1 MPNFNLCY
9 IFQKGREIKLT
20 GYRAGE
26 VSAKITLD
34 TEEFKAA
41 LDSLKT
47 DVSKLKGE
55 FNSIKGVGEFTK
67 QLDELKNKVKSLS
80 DANKDYREQLKRL
93 REESQNAAKNSKKLK
108 DEIKN
113 ETKTLNE
120 NAAAI
125 EKVSKATQLF
135 RKDFDFF
142 RGNTFNGQ
150 NIIDTFSNIK
160 KATDET
166 RAGFKGVETE
176 AGKALAKTKEL
187 KNAMGEPTN
196 QFGGKK
202 PKDGMKPELFF
213 NTDWEKLGF
222 EIGKKG
228 LQDFLKIFANAKIQV
243 KRDAEEIENAIRK
256 FAQFDFKGN
265 AGTKFDNFG
274 RSLNKVAENAKKA
287 NEALNNLGKSNNASQ
302 FSEFAGV
309 ADKVQTA
316 LKNISPHAREAKQ
329 TFEQLKS
336 SITGFAPISEKAF
349 TGATEGAEK
358 FKQRLAEI
366 AAQTKKTFET
376 LQVELAKANAAQ
388 YKYWQQSR
396 GSVSGFA
403 EPLKIKGYNDYLKA
417 ASAVD
422 KYNKSVE
429 RSIQLEKQR
438 RSALAAKDEIAYSAK
453 NFEAAS
459 AGINLFNN
467 KMADYEKNVSKSASA
482 TKKFGEDV
490 RNSGKGITTF
500 NNGIV
505 QTAHSGR
512 ILSNTLYQ
520 IRGALL
526 SVKMIATA
534 MGGMALWGF
543 AMEIAEGVKTTFTAK
558 NEMEAQLKQN
568 AKVGASGLREF
579 NKELDN
585 TAKTFQKINKYQL
598 GETVSSLGVEF
609 NLGMRQM
616 KKAMPIVAMIQSEYI
631 RAGRTS
637 EEAALA
643 VKDILQGEFQRLS
656 RETGVG
662 KDELT
667 KYGWSG
673 DKTDIDSLLDAVKK
687 AGEDR
692 HWDVFA
698 KKATSLNDVLE
709 ITKNRFQE
717 FGADFL
723 QTISPMIVS
732 AFNTVIGTIDKLHK
746 AFEGMGSFGRNALLG
761 GGFIGGITAIGT
773 LLPMVSKGMGLAE
786 IATLGWGKS
795 LATAALNLNKT
806 EVAQQGFRKALAA
819 VISGTKA
826 AELADTRW
834 TKAIMGRLLGVK
846 QSVLAQ
852 HGYAT
857 ALVHSRG
864 ILMNH
869 TGATNIAKI
878 SSMSFA
884 QKIAYLTTNMKLQ
897 EAQSLKTSTAI
908 RKIAT
913 STRVL
918 GFALKGLLAIGVV
931 AWFASVASW
940 ADTVRARMDLFND
953 YIDNG
958 KQKVK
963 DAQKTVN
970 DYNKALSKMDSNDPN
985 YYQTNLNKQTAEHN
999 LKSTEAANKLAKQIK
1014 KDSEETAKNYD
1025 MMYTRGLNNIYD
1037 ENGYKAVEKYGE
1049 DYLQIKY
1056 AAYDIARAEEEREKF
1071 QYASLQHINE
1081 HTKQMEK
1088 ANVSEDQRLKYIT
1101 EYSAKSKEAAENL
1114 KKFNEGDL
1122 TAGVY
1127 HIINR
1132 LQLMW
1137 IDLWNDSHFVNFW
1150 ESVKKTWEELQPTL
1164 NQLVKSLGDLG
1175 HILLDFFATDQGQ
1188 IVGGAIAIGGA
1199 IAVIG
1204 YKIAPTIKKLK
1215 DFGSTL
1221 ADVLGKVKDWKR
1233 ESGSDKSPTGDKDDT
1248 TSTGG
1253 INGDIGGKGSGSLK
1267 TDVKNILGNR
1277 VRSFANN
1284 AALIAE
1290 GMLLMTEAIALLIA
1304 PMGALAATGFVFK
1317 SLEPQIRD
1325 GIEGLKLIAPVIA
1338 IFLPPVVA
1346 LMAITKYFGDA
1357 FSTGMGTAFKASA
1370 QIIAVGM
1377 LLVAEAIVMLV
1388 APMAAIAALGYVKGL
1403 LGNSVEQGKAAIE
1416 ATSAALGALT
1426 PIIPLFIIAI
1436 GAGIIALSGVGA
1448 LASVAILVSGMTM
1461 VAIAIASL
1469 AIPMASI
1476 AALGGLFSDLSGVQ
1490 AGAEAIKA
1498 CATALKYVSEAF
1510 GHLVTVQWDMLKS
1523 SIASLLGIDMGDT
1536 LNELV
1541 QDETGFLP
1549 QLSKFAEKFNG
1560 LEFTPINQDKAT
1572 ALANTAT
1579 GITAVNDAMKA
1590 VKTAME
1596 NLPEEFKKGGNGNP
1610 SISYDPETDST
1621 SIVGSATD
1629 TEGYFDTLIEPLKQ
1643 LKDFIDKFNNSP
1655 ELDFGEGIDTSK
1667 VAAIQTASDMIV
1679 QIKSAVDNVKQ
1690 TMGMIA
1696 DAGWEQNMASGGIG
1710 AAVSGW
1716 ISGLAPG
1723 GATAEGYSSSLGSSL
1738 KEMENVVKDIVT
1750 FNNNINT
1757 LVSGGNGDGN
1767 GTDSGGAVNAMAN
1780 MVTAVDQAIQS
1791 LTTTLQNAVPTV
1803 KSAAQGIGTGIRD
1816 GIKTGIGDLTN
1827 ITVQP
1832 LVNAL
1837 NSAKAYG
1844 HTYGQG
1850 VGYQTTQGYKTGLT
1864 IKSATETE
1872 IGNTLTY
1879 LDGKKQEF
1887 YDKGHALGDSLS
1899 RGYKDGQDMHSPGII
1914 ARSTFQELGYVAT
1927 YFDDAMGYIPE
1938 KAYALAELM
1947 SANFQPSLAMGGLSV
1962 DDLSAFESGLNTIT
1976 YMANDTDMQTSMAFT
1991 NMDMTTTTTMGN
2003 MATTVNGAFTNIDQN
2018 ATTSYGRIVNTTR
2031 TSLKNM
2037 QDQTTKNITAIKTSW
2052 RGMQTALI
2060 ASAEQ
2065 IRSETSAKITQLEH
2079 NMGSFWNKVNN
2090 PSLLLGGGSVAGR
2103 SAIRRSR
2110 GNTLIMPGTGTRARL
2125 GAGGAKHTIQ
2135 RRRAAGGRDANMYS
2149 LNVKGDVEEYL
2160 KCLMNGG
2167 SCIAGGSS
2175 WHFDWTD
2182 EIRQALLKWNTH
2194 FGDSPVPYDSHL
2206 TVGKFENDDFPVRGI
2221 AEIAKQYIFNAISQ
2235 TTYDKYFDSKY
2246 GSPLAA
2252 WNAGSFN
2259 CVDGALVAIA
2269 FANAFGFPGGYV
2281 AYSSWNGIGHGFAV
2295 IPGLGIIDATAIQNR
2310 GSFTA
2315 PDAVS
2320 YPAAG
2325 SHTIPQSRPLSN
2337 APNMGTTINIGDINV
2352 RIEGDVENAEEKGK
2366 QIGEEINNKIYNML
2380 RRSLGTGQ

>member
-1 MPNFNLCY
+1 MADY
-9 IFQKGREIKLT
+9 T
-20 GYRAGE
+20 AGS
-26 VSAKITLD
+26 VTAKIILD
-34 TEEFKAA
+34 TSEFKKAME
-41 LDSLKT
+41 SLKK
-47 DVSKLKGE
+47 DVAALKGE
-55 FNSIKGVGEFTK
+55 FNSIKGINEFTK
-67 QLDELKNKVKSLS
+67 EIDELKKKVKSLS
-80 DANKDYREQLKRL
+80 DVNKDYREQLKQL
-93 REESQNAAKNSKKLK
+93 REENENLKKGFGNLNSEIDKGQKNIQNFLK
-108 DEIKN
+108 QFSSAS
-113 ETKTLNE
+113 KTLNP
-120 NAAAI
+120 
-125 EKVSKATQLF
+125 F
-135 RKDFDFF
+135 
-142 RGNTFNGQ
+142 
-150 NIIDTFSNIK
+150 K
-160 KATDET
+160 KEVT
-166 RAGFKGVETE
+166 
-176 AGKALAKTKEL
+176 
-187 KNAMGEPTN
+187 
-196 QFGGKK
+196 
-202 PKDGMKPELFF
+202 
-213 NTDWEKLGF
+213 
-222 EIGKKG
+222 
-228 LQDFLKIFANAKIQV
+228 
-243 KRDAEEIENAIRK
+243 EIEAALNKI
-256 FAQFDFKGN
+256 
-265 AGTKFDNFG
+265 TKFDKINIPTTMG
-274 RSLNKVAENAKKA
+274 KQYSNNWELSLNQIEQASK
-287 NEALNNLGKSNNASQ
+287 ALNG
-302 FSEFAGV
+302 FS
-309 ADKVQTA
+309 
-316 LKNISPHAREAKQ
+316 
-329 TFEQLKS
+329 
-336 SITGFAPISEKAF
+336 TGFGDYWATRQSNMRNAMEAYVAGIRNVERETKKYLTTVKTTE
-349 TGATEGAEK
+349 TGMTGYINMINTLGARWEAAGHK
-358 FKQRLAEI
+358 LNDWGRGAKSASTLLNTLTNQWTKYAEI
-366 AAQTKKTFET
+366 HG
-376 LQVELAKANAAQ
+376 KAVNSSSQ
-388 YKYWQQSR
+388 
-396 GSVSGFA
+396 
-403 EPLKIKGYNDYLKA
+403 LNDYLIRMNGTFGQQQIRMSSLTSGWNQATESIVKGTEVLKGFNFALLEGIEYETRFYQKMVQLSSAMWKMNTQGIKDWAFNEEKGKWERTTKDLTSGLSGGYSQYVSQATQVMEKLRQETTKLKIATGELGQAYQKNGINLNTYKA
-417 ASAVD
+417 NMSGVTKEIDRLAQSAQRVKNAQLQLQYFQRTD
-422 KYNKSVE
+422 WLNQYKANMG
-429 RSIQLEKQR
+429 SINAELEKQQANLKKTETNAR
-438 RSALAAKDEIAYSAK
+438 
-453 NFEAAS
+453 N
-459 AGINLFNN
+459 AG
-467 KMADYEKNVSKSASA
+467 
-482 TKKFGEDV
+482 
-490 RNSGKGITTF
+490 RGITSF

-526 SVKMIATA
+526 SLKMIATA

-543 AMEIAEGVKTTFTAK
+543 AMEIAEGIKTTFTAK

-579 NKELDN
+579 NKELDV
-585 TAKTFQKINKYQL
+585 TAQKFQKINKYQL

-609 NLGMRQM
+609 DLGMRQM
-616 KKAMPIVAMIQSEYI
+616 KKAMPIVAMIQSEYV

-667 KYGWSG
+667 KYGWNG
-673 DKTDIDSLLDAVKK
+673 DKKDIDSLLDAVKK

-698 KKATSLNDVLE
+698 QKATSLNDVIQ
-709 ITKNRFQE
+709 ITKNRFEE

-732 AFNTVIGTIDKLHK
+732 GFNTVIGFIDKLHK
-746 AFEGMGSFGRNALLG
+746 AFEGMGSFGRNMAIG
-761 GGFIGGITAIGT
+761 GGFIAGITAIGT
-773 LLPMVSKGMGLAE
+773 ALPMVTKGMGLAE
-786 IATLGWGKS
+786 VATMGWGKS
-795 LATAALNLNKT
+795 LATATLNLNKT
-806 EVAQQGFRKALAA
+806 TVAQHGLRKAIAE
-819 VISGTKA
+819 VITGTNA
-826 AELADTRW
+826 SELANVRS

-846 QSVLAQ
+846 QSVLAE

-864 ILMNH
+864 ILLNH

-878 SSMSFA
+878 SSMSLA

-897 EAQSLKTSTAI
+897 EVQGLKTSTAI

-918 GFALKGLLAIGVV
+918 GLALKGLIAIGVV
-931 AWFASVASW
+931 AWFASIAQW
-940 ADTVRARMDLFND
+940 ADTVRARVDLFND
-953 YIDNG
+953 YVDNG

-963 DAQKTVN
+963 DAKKTVS
-970 DYNKALSKMDSNDPN
+970 DYNKALSKMGSDDPN
-985 YYQTNLNKQTAEHN
+985 YAQTKANQKTAEQNLN
-999 LKSTEAANKLAKQIK
+999 STIAANKLAKQIK

-1025 MMYTRGLNNIYD
+1025 MMYTRGLNSIYD

-1049 DYLQIKY
+1049 DYLQMKM
-1056 AAYDIARAEEEREKF
+1056 AAYDIAHAEEEREKF
-1071 QYASLQHINE
+1071 QYASLQHIAE
-1081 HTKQMEK
+1081 HTSLMKE
-1088 ANVSEDQRLKYIT
+1088 AGVSEEKRLKYIT
-1101 EYSAKSKEAAENL
+1101 EYSVKAKEAAENL

-1127 HIINR
+1127 YVINR

-1137 IDLWNDSHFVNFW
+1137 IDLWNDTHFVKFW
-1150 ESVKKTWEELQPTL
+1150 ESVKKTWEDLQPTI

-1175 HILLDFFATDQGQ
+1175 HIMLDFFSTEQGQ
-1188 IVGGAIAIGGA
+1188 FVGGAIAIGA
-1199 IAVIG
+1199 VIAGIG

-1221 ADVLGKVKDWKR
+1221 ADVLGKVKDWKK
-1233 ESGSDKSPTGDKDDT
+1233 ESGSDTSPTGDKDT

-1253 INGDIGGKGSGSLK
+1253 INGDIEGKGSGSLG

-1388 APMAAIAALGYVKGL
+1388 APMTAIAALGYVKGL

-1426 PIIPLFIIAI
+1426 PIIPLFIVAI

-1448 LASVAILVSGMTM
+1448 LASVAIIVSGMTM

-1523 SIASLLGIDMGDT
+1523 SIASLLGIDMGDA

-1610 SISYDPETDST
+1610 SISYDPKTDST
-1621 SIVGSATD
+1621 AIVGSATD

-1667 VAAIQTASDMIV
+1667 VAAIQTASDMII

-1696 DAGWEQNMASGGIG
+1696 NAGWEQNMASGGIG
-1710 AAVSGW
+1710 AAISGW
-1716 ISGLAPG
+1716 LVGLTPG
-1723 GATAEGYSSSLGSSL
+1723 GSTAEGYSSSLGSSL
-1738 KEMENVVKDIVT
+1738 KEMENVVKDIIT

-1767 GTDSGGAVNAMAN
+1767 GTDSGGAVNAMTN

-1816 GIKTGIGDLTN
+1816 GIQTGIGDLTN

-1832 LVNAL
+1832 LTTAL
-1837 NSAKAYG
+1837 NTAKAYG

-1887 YDKGHALGDSLS
+1887 YDKGHALGEAVSN
-1899 RGYKDGQDMHSPGII
+1899 GYKDGEDMHSPGII

-1947 SANFQPSLAMGGLSV
+1947 SSNFQPSLAMGGLSV
-1962 DDLSAFESGLNTIT
+1962 EDLSAFESGLNTIT
-1976 YMANDTDMQTSMAFT
+1976 YMANDTDMQTSMAFN
-1991 NMDMTTTTTMGN
+1991 NMNMTTSTTMGS
-2003 MATTVNGAFTNIDQN
+2003 MTTTVNGAFTNIDQN

-2037 QDQTTKNITAIKTSW
+2037 QDQTTKNIGAIRTSW
-2052 RGMQTALI
+2052 HGMQTALI

-2065 IRSETSAKITQLEH
+2065 IRSETSSKIHQLES
-2079 NMGSFWNKVNN
+2079 NMASFWNKIQN
-2090 PSLLLGGGSVAGR
+2090 PANLL
-2103 SAIRRSR
+2103 
-2110 GNTLIMPGTGTRARL
+2110 
-2125 GAGGAKHTIQ
+2125 
-2135 RRRAAGGRDANMYS
+2135 AAGNPMIGGHTRTQSRPTGISSHKGGRRLLAAGNPALGQRVTGISDKFRSIGSDSKIREKFA
-2149 LNVKGDVEEYL
+2149 EYMQ
-2160 KCLMNGG
+2160 CLMNGG
-2167 SCIAGGSS
+2167 VCAAGGGSG
-2175 WHFDWTD
+2175 WHFNWSK
-2182 EIRQALLKWNTH
+2182 EIQDVFMQWHTH
-2194 FGDSPVPYDSHL
+2194 FGEIYDPYL
-2206 TVGKFENDDFPVRGI
+2206 RVGKFENDDFPVRGI
-2221 AEIAKQYIFNAISQ
+2221 APIALKYIEDAISR
-2235 TTYDKYFDSKY
+2235 TSYDFYYDERY
-2246 GSPLAA
+2246 SPLEA
-2252 WNAGSFN
+2252 WNRGAFN
-2259 CVDGALVAIA
+2259 CVDGANLAIA
-2269 FANAFGFPGGYV
+2269 FANAFGFGGGELRYTT
-2281 AYSSWNGIGHGFAV
+2281 WDGIGHAYAY
-2295 IPGLGIIDATAIQNR
+2295 IPGLGVIDATAIQ
-2310 GSFTA
+2310 GHYGLTA
-2315 PDAVS
+2315 SKVS
-2320 YPAAG
+2320 YSAG
-2325 SHTIPQSRPLSN
+2325 SHTVPQSRPPQTTQNS
-2337 APNMGTTINIGDINV
+2337 GITINIGDIIV

-2366 QIGEEINNKIYNML
+2366 QIGDEINNRIYNML
-2380 RRSLGTGQ
+2380 RRSPSTGQ

>member
-1 MPNFNLCY
+1 MADY
-9 IFQKGREIKLT
+9 T
-20 GYRAGE
+20 AGS
-26 VSAKITLD
+26 VTAKIILD
-34 TEEFKAA
+34 TSEFKKAME
-41 LDSLKT
+41 SLKK
-47 DVSKLKGE
+47 DVAALKGE
-55 FNSIKGVGEFTK
+55 FNSIKGINEFTK
-67 QLDELKNKVKSLS
+67 EIDELKKKVKSLS
-80 DANKDYREQLKRL
+80 DANKDYREQLKQL

-302 FSEFAGV
+302 FSEFVGV

-490 RNSGKGITTF
+490 RNSGKGITSF

-723 QTISPMIVS
+723 QTISPMVVS
-732 AFNTVIGTIDKLHK
+732 AFNTIIGTIDKLHK
-746 AFEGMGSFGRNALLG
+746 AFEGMGSFGKNTLLG
-761 GGFIGGITAIGT
+761 GGFIAGITTIGT
-773 LLPMVSKGMGLAE
+773 LLPMITKGMGLSE
-786 IATLGWGKS
+786 IATIGWGKS
-795 LATAALNLNKT
+795 LATAALNLNKA

-1101 EYSAKSKEAAENL
+1101 EYSVKAKQAAENL

-1127 HIINR
+1127 YLINR
-1132 LQLMW
+1132 LQLLW
-1137 IDLWNDSHFVNFW
+1137 IDLWNDKDFLNFW
-1150 ESVKKTWEELQPTL
+1150 ESVKKTFEDIKPTL
-1164 NQLVKSLGDLG
+1164 IWIKESLEGIGRTLMKY
-1175 HILLDFFATDQGQ
+1175 FSTEQGRW
-1188 IVGGAIAIGGA
+1188 VGGALAVGAVIAG
-1199 IAVIG
+1199 IG
-1204 YKIAPTIKKLK
+1204 YKIAPTLKKLK

-1221 ADVLGKVKDWKR
+1221 KDVLGKIKDWKK
-1233 ESGSDKSPTGDKDDT
+1233 ETGSDKSPTDDT

-1253 INGDIGGKGSGSLK
+1253 INGDIEGKGSGSLG
-1267 TDVKNILGNR
+1267 TDLKNIGKNR
-1277 VRSFANN
+1277 LKSFVNN
-1284 AALIAE
+1284 ALIIAE
-1290 GMLLMTEAIALLIA
+1290 GMVLMTEAIYMLQA
-1304 PMGALAATGFVFK
+1304 PMWALAETGKTFK
-1317 SLEPQIRD
+1317 AKEKSIQA
-1325 GIEGLKLIAPVIA
+1325 GIEGLQLIAPTVIA
-1338 IFLPPVVA
+1338 ILIPIMA
-1346 LMAITKYFGDA
+1346 LVKVMDMWGDKIMTW
-1357 FSTGMGTAFKASA
+1357 SNIKNTVLG
-1370 QIIAVGM
+1370 IALGIG
-1377 LLVAEAIVMLV
+1377 LVAEAIFMLNL
-1388 APMAAIAALGYVKGL
+1388 PL
-1403 LGNSVEQGKAAIE
+1403 L
-1416 ATSAALGALT
+1416 
-1426 PIIPLFIIAI
+1426 
-1436 GAGIIALSGVGA
+1436 
-1448 LASVAILVSGMTM
+1448 
-1461 VAIAIASL
+1461 AIASL
-1469 AIPMASI
+1469 GAFANALGENVKRGTETMKVVADSLQYLAPFIPPLLLGIGLVAAAFAVPEFGLLAAGAVALGIPVGMALVAETVLSLSIPLLSI
-1476 AALGGLFSDLSGVQ
+1476 AALGAAFSDLDGVKK
-1490 AGAEAIKA
+1490 GAEVIKT
-1498 CATALKYVSEAF
+1498 TAEAMKYVSEAF
-1510 GHLVTVQWDMLKS
+1510 GYLVTVQWDLLKS
-1523 SIASLLGIDMGDT
+1523 NIAKLLGVDLGTT
-1536 LNELV
+1536 LEELV
-1541 QDETGFLP
+1541 KDDGFLP
-1549 QLSKFAEKFNG
+1549 KLSTFAEKFNNM
-1560 LEFTPINQDKAT
+1560 EFKSIDPDKAT
-1572 ALANTAT
+1572 ALKTTAE
-1579 GITAVNDAMKA
+1579 GLTAVNDALKSA
-1590 VKTAME
+1590 TDAIN
-1596 NLPEEFKKGGNGNP
+1596 NLPPEFKNGGNGQP
-1610 SISYDPETDST
+1610 LLSYDMENATTGVTAAST
-1621 SIVGSATD
+1621 GEEPSN
-1629 TEGYFDTLIEPLKQ
+1629 YFDQ
-1643 LKDFIDKFNNSP
+1643 LKKPLEELGKFITWFNTELQFPSEGVDTDKIATISQ
-1655 ELDFGEGIDTSK
+1655 S
-1667 VAAIQTASDMIV
+1667 ADMV
-1679 QIKSAVDNVKQ
+1679 TQINDAVNKVKQ
-1690 TMGMIA
+1690 AMGNIA
-1696 DAGWEQNMASGGIG
+1696 MGNVATNFAQMTSGSEMPAFGGIG
-1710 AAVSGW
+1710 AIGSLIGFATSGGQGDYQSS
-1716 ISGLAPG
+1716 IG
-1723 GATAEGYSSSLGSSL
+1723 GQLY
-1738 KEMENVVKDIVT
+1738 EMELVLKDLST
-1750 FNNNINT
+1750 FNNN
-1757 LVSGGNGDGN
+1757 VSGLGGA
-1767 GTDSGGAVNAMAN
+1767 SGGGGGGAMQEGTSGVAQGLTD
-1780 MVTAVDQAIQS
+1780 MVTAVSQAIS
-1791 LTTTLQNAVPTV
+1791 TLESTLAQAVPNIKQNANN
-1803 KSAAQGIGTGIRD
+1803 IGTGIRD
-1816 GIKTGIGDLTN
+1816 GIKTGIGDLTTL
-1827 ITVQP
+1827 TVPP
-1832 LVNAL
+1832 LVTAL
-1837 NSAKAYG
+1837 NAAKATG
-1844 HTYGQG
+1844 HTYGTG

-1872 IGNTLTY
+1872 IGNTLSY
-1879 LDGKKQEF
+1879 LDGKKDAF
-1887 YDKGHALGDSLS
+1887 YDKGKALGDALS

-2125 GAGGAKHTIQ
+2125 GAGGVKHTIQ

-2167 SCIAGGSS
+2167 SCIAGGSG

-2352 RIEGDVENAEEKGK
+2352 RIEGDVENAKEKGK

>member
-1 MPNFNLCY
+1 MGGAY
-9 IFQKGREIKLT
+9 E
-20 GYRAGE
+20 AGS
-26 VSAKITLD
+26 VNAKIILD
-34 TEEFKAA
+34 TKQFDKAIA
-41 LDSLKT
+41 DLKN

-80 DANKDYREQLKRL
+80 DANKDYREQLKQL
-93 REESQNAAKNSKKLK
+93 REENENLKKGFGNLNSEIDKGQKNIQNFLK
-108 DEIKN
+108 QFSSAS
-113 ETKTLNE
+113 KTLNP
-120 NAAAI
+120 
-125 EKVSKATQLF
+125 F
-135 RKDFDFF
+135 
-142 RGNTFNGQ
+142 
-150 NIIDTFSNIK
+150 K
-160 KATDET
+160 K
-166 RAGFKGVETE
+166 
-176 AGKALAKTKEL
+176 
-187 KNAMGEPTN
+187 
-196 QFGGKK
+196 
-202 PKDGMKPELFF
+202 
-213 NTDWEKLGF
+213 
-222 EIGKKG
+222 EIT
-228 LQDFLKIFANAKIQV
+228 
-243 KRDAEEIENAIRK
+243 EIEAALNKI
-256 FAQFDFKGN
+256 
-265 AGTKFDNFG
+265 TKFDKINIPTTMG
-274 RSLNKVAENAKKA
+274 KQYSNNWELSLNQIEQASKALNGFSTGFSDYWATRQSNMRNAMEAYVAGIRNVERETKKYLTTVKTTETGMTGYINMINTLGARWEAAGHKLTDWGRGAKSASTLLNTLTNQWTKYAEIHGKAANSSNQLNEYLIRMNGTFGQQQIRMSELTSGWNQATESIVKGTEVLKGFNFALLEGIEYETRFYQKMVQLSSAMWKMNTQGIKDWAFNEEKGKWERTTKDLTSGLSGGYSQYVSQATQVMEKLRQETTKLKIATGELGQAYQKNGINLNTYKA
-287 NEALNNLGKSNNASQ
+287 NM
-302 FSEFAGV
+302 
-309 ADKVQTA
+309 
-316 LKNISPHAREAKQ
+316 
-329 TFEQLKS
+329 S
-336 SITGFAPISEKAF
+336 SVTKEID
-349 TGATEGAEK
+349 
-358 FKQRLAEI
+358 RLAQS
-366 AAQTKKTFET
+366 AQRVKNAQ
-376 LQVELAKANAAQ
+376 LQLQYFQRTDWLNQYKANM
-388 YKYWQQSR
+388 
-396 GSVSGFA
+396 GSINA
-403 EPLKIKGYNDYLKA
+403 E
-417 ASAVD
+417 
-422 KYNKSVE
+422 
-429 RSIQLEKQR
+429 LEKQQANLKKTETNAR
-438 RSALAAKDEIAYSAK
+438 
-453 NFEAAS
+453 N
-459 AGINLFNN
+459 AG
-467 KMADYEKNVSKSASA
+467 
-482 TKKFGEDV
+482 
-490 RNSGKGITTF
+490 RGITSF

-526 SVKMIATA
+526 SLKMIFTA

-579 NKELDN
+579 NKELDV
-585 TAKTFQKINKYQL
+585 TAQKFQKINKYQL

-609 NLGMRQM
+609 DLGMRQM
-616 KKAMPIVAMIQSEYI
+616 KKAMPIVAMIQSEYV

-667 KYGWSG
+667 KYGWNG
-673 DKTDIDSLLDAVKK
+673 DKKDIDSLLDAVKK

-692 HWDVFA
+692 HWDIFA
-698 KKATSLNDVLE
+698 QKATSLNDVIQ
-709 ITKNRFQE
+709 ITKNRFEE

-732 AFNTVIGTIDKLHK
+732 GFNTVIGFIDKLHK
-746 AFEGMGSFGRNALLG
+746 AFEGMGSFGRNMAIG
-761 GGFIGGITAIGT
+761 GGFIAGITAIGT
-773 LLPMVSKGMGLAE
+773 ALPMVTKGMGLAE
-786 IATLGWGKS
+786 IATMGWGKS
-795 LATAALNLNKT
+795 LATATLNLNKT
-806 EVAQQGFRKALAA
+806 TVAQHGLRKAIAE
-819 VISGTKA
+819 VITGTNA
-826 AELADTRW
+826 SELANVRS

-846 QSVLAQ
+846 QSVLAE

-864 ILMNH
+864 ILLNH

-918 GFALKGLLAIGVV
+918 GLALKGLLAIGVV
-931 AWFASVASW
+931 AWFASIAQW
-940 ADTVRARMDLFND
+940 ADTVRARVDLFND
-953 YIDNG
+953 YVDNG
-958 KQKVK
+958 KQKIK
-963 DAQKTVN
+963 DAKKTVS
-970 DYNKALSKMDSNDPN
+970 DYNKALSKMGSDDPN
-985 YYQTNLNKQTAEHN
+985 YAQTKANQKTAEQN

-1025 MMYTRGLNNIYD
+1025 MQYSRGLNDIYKD
-1037 ENGYKAVEKYGE
+1037 NGLKDAEKLGE
-1049 DYLQIKY
+1049 DYLQMKM
-1056 AAYDIARAEEEREKF
+1056 AAYDIAHAEEEREKF
-1071 QYASLQHINE
+1071 QYASLQHIAE
-1081 HTKQMEK
+1081 HASLMKE
-1088 ANVSEDQRLKYIT
+1088 AGVSEEKRLKYIT

-1127 HIINR
+1127 YVINR

-1137 IDLWNDSHFVNFW
+1137 IDLWNDTHFVKFW
-1150 ESVKKTWEELQPTL
+1150 ESVKKTWEDLQPTI

-1175 HILLDFFATDQGQ
+1175 HIMLDFFSTEQGQ
-1188 IVGGAIAIGGA
+1188 FVGGAIAIGA
-1199 IAVIG
+1199 VIAGIG

-1221 ADVLGKVKDWKR
+1221 ADVLGKVKDWKK
-1233 ESGSDKSPTGDKDDT
+1233 ENGSDTSPTDDKDT

-1253 INGDIGGKGSGSLK
+1253 INGDIEGKGSGSLG

-1325 GIEGLKLIAPVIA
+1325 GIEGLKLIAPVVLA
-1338 IFLPPVVA
+1338 LLAPTVA
-1346 LMAITKYFGDA
+1346 LMTIMGYFHVQT
-1357 FSTGMGTAFKASA
+1357 STLLEGFKSA
-1370 QIIAVGM
+1370 ATGVALGII
-1377 LLVAEAIVMLV
+1377 LVTEAIVLLNAPLLGLAILGSVYSGVQESAQQGIKAMQVVGDALKELV
-1388 APMAAIAALGYVKGL
+1388 IWIPVFAAGIALAAITIGSGGVGGIAIVAA
-1403 LGNSVEQGKAAIE
+1403 
-1416 ATSAALGALT
+1416 ATG
-1426 PIIPLFIIAI
+1426 IAI
-1436 GAGIIALSGVGA
+1436 GIGLVTEAIMLLCIPLEAVAEIGA
-1448 LASVAILVSGMTM
+1448 NF
-1461 VAIAIASL
+1461 
-1469 AIPMASI
+1469 P
-1476 AALGGLFSDLSGVQ
+1476 DLSNAQ
-1490 AGAEAIKA
+1490 QGAEAMKVTA
-1498 CATALKYVSEAF
+1498 EALKYVEQGVAS
-1510 GHLVTVQWDMLKS
+1510 LVTVQWDILKS
-1523 SIASLLGIDMGDT
+1523 NLASLLGVDMGTALDD
-1536 LNELV
+1536 LV
-1541 QDETGFLP
+1541 KDDGFLP
-1549 QLSKFAEKFNG
+1549 KLSKFAEKFNG

-1710 AAVSGW
+1710 AAVMGW

-1723 GATAEGYSSSLGSSL
+1723 GATVEGYSSSLGSSL
-1738 KEMENVVKDIVT
+1738 KEMENVVKDIIT
-1750 FNNNINT
+1750 FSNNINT

-1780 MVTAVDQAIQS
+1780 MVTAVDQAIQT
-1791 LTTTLQNAVPTV
+1791 LTTTLQNAVPTA
-1803 KSAAQGIGTGIRD
+1803 KSAAQGIGTGIRE
-1816 GIKTGIGDLTN
+1816 GIQTGIGDLTN

-1850 VGYQTTQGYKTGLT
+1850 VGYQTTGGYKTGLT
-1864 IKSATETE
+1864 IKSTTETE

-1887 YDKGHALGDSLS
+1887 YDKGHALGEAVSN
-1899 RGYKDGQDMHSPGII
+1899 GYKDGEDMHSPGII

-1947 SANFQPSLAMGGLSV
+1947 SSNFQPSLAMGGLSV

-2167 SCIAGGSS
+2167 SCIAGGSG

-2337 APNMGTTINIGDINV
+2337 VPNVGTTINIGDINV
-2352 RIEGDVENAEEKGK
+2352 HIEGDVENAEEKGK
-2366 QIGEEINNKIYNML
+2366 QIGDEINNRIYKML
-2380 RRSLGTGQ
+2380 RRSPSTGQ

>member
-1 MPNFNLCY
+1 M
-9 IFQKGREIKLT
+9 T

-34 TEEFKAA
+34 TKEFKAA

-67 QLDELKNKVKSLS
+67 QLDELKDKVKSLS
-80 DANKDYREQLKRL
+80 NANEDYRKQLKKL
-93 REESQNAAKNSKKLK
+93 REESNNVAKNSKKTSESLK
-108 DEIKN
+108 KEVSEYQDATEAIK
-113 ETKTLNE
+113 EFS
-120 NAAAI
+120 NAKKLWI
-125 EKVSKATQLF
+125 
-135 RKDFDFF
+135 KDFDYF
-142 RGNTFNGQ
+142 RKNTFNGK
-150 NIIDTFSNIK
+150 NIVDTFNTIK
-160 KATDET
+160 KATEET
-166 RAGFKGVETE
+166 RAGFKSVETE

-202 PKDGMKPELFF
+202 PVDGIKPELFF
-213 NTDWEKLGF
+213 GTDWEKLGF

-228 LQDFLKIFANAKIQV
+228 PQDFLKIFANAKIEV

-256 FAQFDFKGN
+256 FAQFDFKGD

-287 NEALNNLGKSNNASQ
+287 NEVLNSLGKSNNASQ
-302 FSEFAGV
+302 FSEFVGV

-429 RSIQLEKQR
+429 RNIQLEKQR

-467 KMADYEKNVSKSASA
+467 KMADYERNVSKSASA
-482 TKKFGEDV
+482 TKKFGADV
-490 RNSGKGITTF
+490 RNSGRGITSF

-579 NKELDN
+579 NKELDV
-585 TAKTFQKINKYQL
+585 TAQKFQKINKYQL

-609 NLGMRQM
+609 DLGMRQM
-616 KKAMPIVAMIQSEYI
+616 KKAMPIVAMIQSEYV

-667 KYGWSG
+667 KYGWNG
-673 DKTDIDSLLDAVKK
+673 DKKDIDSLLDAVKK

-692 HWDVFA
+692 HWDIFA
-698 KKATSLNDVLE
+698 QKATSLNDVIE
-709 ITKNRFQE
+709 ITKNRFEE

-732 AFNTVIGTIDKLHK
+732 GFNTVIGFIDKLHK
-746 AFEGMGSFGRNALLG
+746 AFEGMGSFGRNMAIG
-761 GGFIGGITAIGT
+761 GGFIAGITAIGT
-773 LLPMVSKGMGLAE
+773 ALPMVTKGMGLAE
-786 IATLGWGKS
+786 IATMGWGKS
-795 LATAALNLNKT
+795 LATATLNLNKT
-806 EVAQQGFRKALAA
+806 TVAQHGLRKAIAE
-819 VISGTKA
+819 VITGTNA
-826 AELADTRW
+826 SELANVRS

-846 QSVLAQ
+846 QSVLAE

-864 ILMNH
+864 ILLNH

-918 GFALKGLLAIGVV
+918 GLALKGLLAIGVV
-931 AWFASVASW
+931 AWFASIAQW
-940 ADTVRARMDLFND
+940 ADTVRARVDLFND
-953 YIDNG
+953 YVDNG
-958 KQKVK
+958 KQKIK
-963 DAQKTVN
+963 DAKKTVS
-970 DYNKALSKMDSNDPN
+970 DYNKALSKMGSDDPN
-985 YYQTNLNKQTAEHN
+985 YAQTKANQKTAEQN

-1025 MMYTRGLNNIYD
+1025 MQYSRGLNDIYKS
-1037 ENGYKAVEKYGE
+1037 NGLKDAEKLGE
-1049 DYLQIKY
+1049 DYLQMKM
-1056 AAYDIARAEEEREKF
+1056 AAYDIAHAEEEREKF
-1071 QYASLQHINE
+1071 QYASLQHIAE
-1081 HTKQMEK
+1081 HTSLMKE
-1088 ANVSEDQRLKYIT
+1088 AGVSEEKRLKYIT
-1101 EYSAKSKEAAENL
+1101 EYSAKAKEAAENL

-1127 HIINR
+1127 YVINR

-1137 IDLWNDSHFVNFW
+1137 IDLWNDTHFVKFW
-1150 ESVKKTWEELQPTL
+1150 ESVKKTWEDLQPTI

-1175 HILLDFFATDQGQ
+1175 HIMLDFFSTEQGQ
-1188 IVGGAIAIGGA
+1188 FVGGAIAIGA
-1199 IAVIG
+1199 VIAGIG

-1233 ESGSDKSPTGDKDDT
+1233 ESGSDKSPTDDKEGT

-1253 INGDIGGKGSGSLK
+1253 INGDIEGKGSGSLK
-1267 TDVKNILGNR
+1267 TDLGNIFKNR
-1277 VRSFANN
+1277 AKSFANN
-1284 AALIAE
+1284 ALLLAE
-1290 GMLLMTEAIALLIA
+1290 GMALMTEAILLLNA
-1304 PMGALAATGFVFK
+1304 PMLALAGTGALFK
-1317 SLEPQIRD
+1317 SVEPQVRA
-1325 GIEGLKLIAPVIA
+1325 GIEGLKLIAPVVLA
-1338 IFLPPVVA
+1338 LLAPTVA
-1346 LMAITKYFGDA
+1346 LMTIMGYFHVQT
-1357 FSTGMGTAFKASA
+1357 STLIEGFKSA
-1370 QIIAVGM
+1370 ATGVALGII
-1377 LLVAEAIVMLV
+1377 LVTEAIVLLNAPLLGLAILGSVYSGVQESAQQGIKAMQVVGDALKELV
-1388 APMAAIAALGYVKGL
+1388 IWIPVFAAGIALAAITIGSGGIGGIAIVAA
-1403 LGNSVEQGKAAIE
+1403 
-1416 ATSAALGALT
+1416 ATG
-1426 PIIPLFIIAI
+1426 IAI
-1436 GAGIIALSGVGA
+1436 GIGLVTEAIMLLCIPLEAVAEIGA
-1448 LASVAILVSGMTM
+1448 NF
-1461 VAIAIASL
+1461 
-1469 AIPMASI
+1469 P
-1476 AALGGLFSDLSGVQ
+1476 DLSNAQ
-1490 AGAEAIKA
+1490 QGAEAMKVTA
-1498 CATALKYVSEAF
+1498 EALKYVEQGVAS
-1510 GHLVTVQWDMLKS
+1510 LVTVQWDILKS
-1523 SIASLLGIDMGDT
+1523 NLASLLGVDMGTALDD
-1536 LNELV
+1536 LV
-1541 QDETGFLP
+1541 KDDGFLP
-1549 QLSKFAEKFNG
+1549 KLSKFAEKFNG

-1572 ALANTAT
+1572 ALANTAN

-1803 KSAAQGIGTGIRD
+1803 KSAAQGIGTGIRE
-1816 GIKTGIGDLTN
+1816 GIQTGIGDLTN

-1864 IKSATETE
+1864 IKSTTETE

-1887 YDKGHALGDSLS
+1887 YDKGHALGEAVSQ
-1899 RGYKDGQDMHSPGII
+1899 GYKDGDDMHSPGII

-1927 YFDDAMGYIPE
+1927 YFDDAIGYIPE

-1947 SANFQPSLAMGGLSV
+1947 SSNFQPSLAMGGLSV
-1962 DDLSAFESGLNTIT
+1962 EDLSEFESGLNTIT
-1976 YMANDTDMQTSMAFT
+1976 YMANDTDMQTSMAFN
-1991 NMDMTTTTTMGN
+1991 NMNMTTSTTMGN
-2003 MATTVNGAFTNIDQN
+2003 MTTTVNGAFTNIDQN

-2037 QDQTTKNITAIKTSW
+2037 QDQTTKNIGAIRTSW
-2052 RGMQTALI
+2052 HGMQTALI

-2065 IRSETSAKITQLEH
+2065 IRSETSAKIHQLES
-2079 NMGSFWNKVNN
+2079 NMASFWNKIQN
-2090 PSLLLGGGSVAGR
+2090 PANLLAGNPMIGGHTRTQSRPTGISSHKGGRRLLAAGNPALGQRVTGISDRFKSIGSDSKARERFAEYLQCLLSGGVCAAGGGSG
-2103 SAIRRSR
+2103 
-2110 GNTLIMPGTGTRARL
+2110 
-2125 GAGGAKHTIQ
+2125 
-2135 RRRAAGGRDANMYS
+2135 
-2149 LNVKGDVEEYL
+2149 
-2160 KCLMNGG
+2160 
-2167 SCIAGGSS
+2167 
-2175 WHFDWTD
+2175 WHFNWSK
-2182 EIRQALLKWNTH
+2182 EIQDVFMQWHTH
-2194 FGDSPVPYDSHL
+2194 FGEIYDPYL
-2206 TVGKFENDDFPVRGI
+2206 RVGKFENDDFPVRGI
-2221 AEIAKQYIFNAISQ
+2221 APIATKYIEDAIGRTSYEFY
-2235 TTYDKYFDSKY
+2235 YDDRY
-2246 GSPLAA
+2246 SPLEA
-2252 WNAGSFN
+2252 WNRGSFN
-2259 CVDGALVAIA
+2259 CVDGARLAIA
-2269 FANAFGFPGGYV
+2269 FADAFGFGGGEIRYTT
-2281 AYSSWNGIGHGFAV
+2281 WDGIGHAYAY
-2295 IPGLGIIDATAIQNR
+2295 IPGLGVIDATAIQ
-2310 GSFTA
+2310 GDYGLTA
-2315 PDAVS
+2315 SKVS
-2320 YPAAG
+2320 YSAG
-2325 SHTIPQSRPLSN
+2325 SHTVPQSRPPKTPQNS
-2337 APNMGTTINIGDINV
+2337 GTTVNIGDIIV
-2352 RIEGDVENAEEKGK
+2352 RIEGDVENAKEKGK
-2366 QIGEEINNKIYNML
+2366 QIGDEINNRIYNML
-2380 RRSLGTGQ
+2380 RRSPSTGQ